1 MISVPASL
9 EGADAAYPDGIV
21 ISRILVLTNV
31 RRSHRKGLGA
41 VLAAS
46 ELRELRGI
54 EEGLTA
60 HDRMCG
66 WRLTLLQ
73 DLLRWAAPGRQGL
86 LCALAGVALA
96 ALDFVAAAGRVL
108 LAVAW
113 SALVLDP
120 LALMAFGDTGWPGWD
135 SGQAPGQGA
144 APA

>member
-1 MISVPASL
+1 M
-9 EGADAAYPDGIV
+9 
-21 ISRILVLTNV
+21 
-31 RRSHRKGLGA
+31 
-41 VLAAS
+41 LAAR

-86 LCALAGVALA
+86 RCALAEVALA
-96 ALDFVAAAGRVL
+96 VLDFVAAAGRVL

-135 SGQAPGQGA
+135 SGRAAGQGP